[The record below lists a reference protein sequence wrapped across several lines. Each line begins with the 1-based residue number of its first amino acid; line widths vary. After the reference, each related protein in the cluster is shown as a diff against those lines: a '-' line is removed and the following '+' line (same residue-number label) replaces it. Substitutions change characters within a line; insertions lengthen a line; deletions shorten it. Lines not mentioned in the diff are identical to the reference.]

1 MIFDAR
7 NRTVATRS
15 CPRRAPTH
23 PHAHACCV
31 RACIRACVCVACA
44 RLDGRGYGLT
54 ILSFLLVSLHSL
66 PPLRRIG
73 IARAARRGAAC
84 SSRVVGARGSERF
97 AVVATRTARRERERT
112 RGGGGGLRG
121 AGPTED
127 ERTGGRGREKERG
140 RVSRV
145 CLT

>member
-97 AVVATRTARRERERT
+97 AVVATRTARGASERER
-112 RGGGGGLRG
+112 
-121 AGPTED
+121 AAAACA
-127 ERTGGRGREKERG
+127 ERG
-140 RVSRV
+140 RRRTSERADAGERKREGECRECV
-145 CLT
+145 